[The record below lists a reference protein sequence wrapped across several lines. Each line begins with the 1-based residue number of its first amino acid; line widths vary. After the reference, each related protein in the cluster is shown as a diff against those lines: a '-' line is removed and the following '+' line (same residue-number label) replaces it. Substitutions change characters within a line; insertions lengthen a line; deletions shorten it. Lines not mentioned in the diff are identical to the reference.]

1 MINAVLTK
9 RALTGMAAAATLVLA
24 ACSSGGGSSNGSGS
38 ASASASASSAASA
51 SARPTP
57 VLTVCQ
63 DVNSVR
69 HALSSIVATSIGQA
83 PISEIQAVSRAMQ
96 TALTDLSNTVSGQ
109 TEWSTQ
115 IAAVK
120 TQLDRLQSAAS
131 SDASAPP
138 TNGGRSTVA
147 AAKASVVAATGRL
160 LSAVGNR
167 CPAPTSTPVPSSS

>member
-1 MINAVLTK
+1 
-9 RALTGMAAAATLVLA
+9 
-24 ACSSGGGSSNGSGS
+24 
-38 ASASASASSAASA
+38 
-51 SARPTP
+51 

-63 DVNSVR
+63 EVNSVR

-83 PISEIQAVSRAMQ
+83 PISEIQAVTRAMQ

-109 TEWSTQ
+109 NEWSSQ
-115 IAAVK
+115 IAALK

-138 TNGGRSTVA
+138 SNGGRSTVA

-160 LSAVGNR
+160 LSAIGNR
-167 CPAPTSTPVPSSS
+167 CPVSTPTPVPSSS

>member
-1 MINAVLTK
+1 MK
-9 RALTGMAAAATLVLA
+9 RALTAMVAAATLVLA
-24 ACSSGGGSSNGSGS
+24 ACSSGGGSSSS
-38 ASASASASSAASA
+38 ASASASAPSAASA
-51 SARPTP
+51 SASATP
-57 VLTVCQ
+57 SLTVCQ
-63 DVNSVR
+63 DVSSVR

-83 PISEIQAVSRAMQ
+83 PNSEVQAVTRAMQ

-109 TEWSTQ
+109 HEWSSQ
-115 IAAVK
+115 IAAVQ

-138 TNGGRSTVA
+138 TNGGQSTVA

-167 CPAPTSTPVPSSS
+167 CPAPTPTPAPSSS

>member
-1 MINAVLTK
+1 MSRAVLTK

-24 ACSSGGGSSNGSGS
+24 ACSSGGGSSGGTGRAAASVSQS
-38 ASASASASSAASA
+38 ASP
-51 SARPTP
+51 RPTP

-63 DVNSVR
+63 DVSSVR

-83 PISEIQAVSRAMQ
+83 PISEVQAVTRAMQ

-109 TEWSTQ
+109 HEWSSQ

-120 TQLDRLQSAAS
+120 TQLDRLQAAAS
-131 SDASAPP
+131 SDASASSS
-138 TNGGRSTVA
+138 RKESTVA

-160 LSAVGNR
+160 LSAIGNR
-167 CPAPTSTPVPSSS
+167 CPASTPAPSSS

>member
-1 MINAVLTK
+1 MSRAVLTK
-9 RALTGMAAAATLVLA
+9 RALTGMAAAVTLVLA
-24 ACSSGGGSSNGSGS
+24 ACSSGGGSANGTGS
-38 ASASASASSAASA
+38 ASAIASASSAAS
-51 SARPTP
+51 RPTP

-63 DVNSVR
+63 EVDSVR

-83 PISEIQAVSRAMQ
+83 PISEVQAVTRAMQ

-109 TEWSTQ
+109 HEWSSQ
-115 IAAVK
+115 IAALK

-167 CPAPTSTPVPSSS
+167 CPAPTPTPAPSSS

>member
-1 MINAVLTK
+1 MAV
-9 RALTGMAAAATLVLA
+9 AATLVLA
-24 ACSSGGGSSNGSGS
+24 ACSSGGGSSSGSGS
-38 ASASASASSAASA
+38 ASARASASA

-63 DVNSVR
+63 EVNSVR

-83 PISEIQAVSRAMQ
+83 PISEIQAVTRAMQ

-109 TEWSTQ
+109 AEWSSQ
-115 IAAVK
+115 IAALK

-138 TNGGRSTVA
+138 TTGGRSTVA

-160 LSAVGNR
+160 LSAIGNR
-167 CPAPTSTPVPSSS
+167 CPASTPTPVPSSS

>member
-1 MINAVLTK
+1 MIHAVLTK
-9 RALTGMAAAATLVLA
+9 RALTGIAAAAILVLA
-24 ACSSGGGSSNGSGS
+24 ACSSGGGSSSGAGS
-38 ASASASASSAASA
+38 ASASASASSV

-83 PISEIQAVSRAMQ
+83 PISEVQAVTRAMQ
-96 TALTDLSNTVSGQ
+96 TALTDLSSTVSGQ
-109 TEWSTQ
+109 TEWSSQ
-115 IAAVK
+115 IAALK

-138 TNGGRSTVA
+138 TNGGQSTVA

-167 CPAPTSTPVPSSS
+167 CPAPTATPAPSSS

>member
-1 MINAVLTK
+1 MSRAVLTK
-9 RALTGMAAAATLVLA
+9 RALTGVAAAATLVLA

-38 ASASASASSAASA
+38 APASASASSTASA

-83 PISEIQAVSRAMQ
+83 PVSEVQAVTRAMQ

-109 TEWSTQ
+109 HEWSSQ
-115 IAAVK
+115 IAAVQ

-131 SDASAPP
+131 SDPPAPP
-138 TNGGRSTVA
+138 PNGGQSTVA

-167 CPAPTSTPVPSSS
+167 CPAPTPTPS

>member
-1 MINAVLTK
+1 
-9 RALTGMAAAATLVLA
+9 
-24 ACSSGGGSSNGSGS
+24 
-38 ASASASASSAASA
+38 
-51 SARPTP
+51 

-83 PISEIQAVSRAMQ
+83 PISEIQAVARAMQ

-109 TEWSTQ
+109 TEWSSQ

>member
-1 MINAVLTK
+1 MSRAVLTK

-24 ACSSGGGSSNGSGS
+24 ACSSGGGSSGGTG
-38 ASASASASSAASA
+38 SASSAASA

-63 DVNSVR
+63 DVSSVR

-83 PISEIQAVSRAMQ
+83 PISEVQAVARAMQ

-109 TEWSTQ
+109 HEWSSE

-120 TQLDRLQSAAS
+120 TQL
-131 SDASAPP
+131 
-138 TNGGRSTVA
+138 
-147 AAKASVVAATGRL
+147 
-160 LSAVGNR
+160 
-167 CPAPTSTPVPSSS
+167 

>member
-1 MINAVLTK
+1 MSRAVLTK

-24 ACSSGGGSSNGSGS
+24 ACSSGGGSSGGTGS
-38 ASASASASSAASA
+38 ASASASA

-63 DVNSVR
+63 DVSSVR

-83 PISEIQAVSRAMQ
+83 PISEVQAVTRAMQ

-109 TEWSTQ
+109 HEWSSQ
-115 IAAVK
+115 IAAVQ
-120 TQLDRLQSAAS
+120 TQLDRLQSAARS
-131 SDASAPP
+131 YASAPP
-138 TNGGRSTVA
+138 TNGGQSTVA

-167 CPAPTSTPVPSSS
+167 CPAPTPTPAPSSS

>member
-1 MINAVLTK
+1 MSRTVLTK
-9 RALTGMAAAATLVLA
+9 RSLAGVAAAATLVLA
-24 ACSSGGGSSNGSGS
+24 ACSSGGGSSGGTGSPS
-38 ASASASASSAASA
+38 ASASASR

-83 PISEIQAVSRAMQ
+83 PISEIQAVTRAMQ

-109 TEWSTQ
+109 TEWSSQ

-138 TNGGRSTVA
+138 SNGGRSTVA

-167 CPAPTSTPVPSSS
+167 CPAPTSTPMPSSS

>member
-1 MINAVLTK
+1 
-9 RALTGMAAAATLVLA
+9 
-24 ACSSGGGSSNGSGS
+24 
-38 ASASASASSAASA
+38 
-51 SARPTP
+51 
-57 VLTVCQ
+57 LTVCQ

-83 PISEIQAVSRAMQ
+83 PISEIQAVTRAMQ
-96 TALTDLSNTVSGQ
+96 TALTDLSSTVSGQ
-109 TEWSTQ
+109 TEWSSQ

-131 SDASAPP
+131 SDGSAPP

>member
-1 MINAVLTK
+1 MIHAVLTK
-9 RALTGMAAAATLVLA
+9 RALTGIAAAATLVLA
-24 ACSSGGGSSNGSGS
+24 ACSSSGGSSGGTGSVS
-38 ASASASASSAASA
+38 ASASA

-69 HALSSIVATSIGQA
+69 HALSSIVATSVGQA
-83 PISEIQAVSRAMQ
+83 PISEIQAVTRAMQ

-109 TEWSTQ
+109 HEWSSQ
-115 IAAVK
+115 IAALK

-138 TNGGRSTVA
+138 ANGGQSTVA
-147 AAKASVVAATGRL
+147 SAKASVVAATGRL

-167 CPAPTSTPVPSSS
+167 CPAPTPTPAPSSS

>member
-1 MINAVLTK
+1 
-9 RALTGMAAAATLVLA
+9 MAAAATLFLA
-24 ACSSGGGSSNGSGS
+24 ACSSGGGSSSATGS
-38 ASASASASSAASA
+38 ASPTAASSSAASP
-51 SARPTP
+51 RPTAS
-57 VLTVCQ
+57 LTVCQ
-63 DVNSVR
+63 EVSSVR

-83 PISEIQAVSRAMQ
+83 PISEIQAVTRNMQ

-109 TEWSTQ
+109 HEWSSQ

-160 LSAVGNR
+160 LSAIGNR
-167 CPAPTSTPVPSSS
+167 CPAATPAPVPSSS

>member
-1 MINAVLTK
+1 MSQAVLTK
-9 RALTGMAAAATLVLA
+9 RSLAALAAAATVVLA
-24 ACSSGGGSSNGSGS
+24 ACSSGGGSSGGTGS
-38 ASASASASSAASA
+38 APASASA

-83 PISEIQAVSRAMQ
+83 PISEIQAVTRAMQ
-96 TALTDLSNTVSGQ
+96 TALADLSNTVSGQ
-109 TEWSTQ
+109 TEWSSQ

>member
-1 MINAVLTK
+1 MVLTK
-9 RALTGMAAAATLVLA
+9 KALAGMAAAATLVLA
-24 ACSSGGGSSNGSGS
+24 ACSSSGGSAGGAGS
-38 ASASASASSAASA
+38 ASAGATASSAASA

-83 PISEIQAVSRAMQ
+83 PISEVQAVTRAMQ

-109 TEWSTQ
+109 HEWSSQ
-115 IAAVK
+115 IAALK

-138 TNGGRSTVA
+138 TNGGQSTVA
-147 AAKASVVAATGRL
+147 SAKANVVAAAGRL
-160 LSAVGNR
+160 LSAIGNR
-167 CPAPTSTPVPSSS
+167 CPAPTPTSS

>member
-1 MINAVLTK
+1 MSRAVLTK
-9 RALTGMAAAATLVLA
+9 RALAGMAVAATLVLA
-24 ACSSGGGSSNGSGS
+24 ACSSGGGSSSGTGS
-38 ASASASASSAASA
+38 ASATAAASSAASP
-51 SARPTP
+51 RPTP
-57 VLTVCQ
+57 SLTVCQ

-83 PISEIQAVSRAMQ
+83 PISEIQAVTRAMQ

-109 TEWSTQ
+109 TEWSSQ
-115 IAAVK
+115 IAALK

-160 LSAVGNR
+160 LSAIGNR

>member
-1 MINAVLTK
+1 MSRAVLRKT
-9 RALTGMAAAATLVLA
+9 ALAGMAAAATLVLA
-24 ACSSGGGSSNGSGS
+24 ACGSGGGSSSGTGS
-38 ASASASASSAASA
+38 ASARASTSA

-69 HALSSIVATSIGQA
+69 HALNSIVATSVGQA
-83 PISEIQAVSRAMQ
+83 PISEIQAVTRAMQ
-96 TALTDLSNTVSGQ
+96 TAVTDLSNTVSGQ
-109 TEWSTQ
+109 HEWSSQ
-115 IAAVK
+115 IAALK

-138 TNGGRSTVA
+138 ANGGRSTVA

-167 CPAPTSTPVPSSS
+167 CPAPTPTPVPGSS

>member
-1 MINAVLTK
+1 MSQVVLTK
-9 RALTGMAAAATLVLA
+9 RSLAALAAAATVVLA
-24 ACSSGGGSSNGSGS
+24 ACSSGGGSSGATGSAP
-38 ASASASASSAASA
+38 ASASASA

-83 PISEIQAVSRAMQ
+83 PISEIQAVTRAMQ

-109 TEWSTQ
+109 TEWSSQ

>member
-1 MINAVLTK
+1 MSRAVLTK

-24 ACSSGGGSSNGSGS
+24 ACSSGGGSSGGTG
-38 ASASASASSAASA
+38 SASSAASA

-63 DVNSVR
+63 DVSSVR

-83 PISEIQAVSRAMQ
+83 PISEVQAVARAMQ

-109 TEWSTQ
+109 HEWSSE

-131 SDASAPP
+131 SDASASPSS
-138 TNGGRSTVA
+138 GGQSTVA

-167 CPAPTSTPVPSSS
+167 CPAPTPTPAPSSS

>member
-1 MINAVLTK
+1 MK
-9 RALTGMAAAATLVLA
+9 RALTAMVAAATLVLA
-24 ACSSGGGSSNGSGS
+24 ACSSGGGSSSS
-38 ASASASASSAASA
+38 ASASASAPSAASA
-51 SARPTP
+51 SASATP
-57 VLTVCQ
+57 SLTVCQ
-63 DVNSVR
+63 DVSSVR

-83 PISEIQAVSRAMQ
+83 PNSEVQAVTRAMQ

-109 TEWSTQ
+109 NEWSSQ

>member
-1 MINAVLTK
+1 MSRAVLTK

-24 ACSSGGGSSNGSGS
+24 ACSSGGGSSGGTGS
-38 ASASASASSAASA
+38 ASASASA

-63 DVNSVR
+63 EVSSVR

-83 PISEIQAVSRAMQ
+83 PISEIQAVTRNMQ

-109 TEWSTQ
+109 HEWSSQ
-115 IAAVK
+115 IAALK
-120 TQLDRLQSAAS
+120 TQLDRLQSAAG

-138 TNGGRSTVA
+138 PTGGRSTVA

-160 LSAVGNR
+160 LSAIGNR
-167 CPAPTSTPVPSSS
+167 CPAATPAPVPSSS

>member
-1 MINAVLTK
+1 
-9 RALTGMAAAATLVLA
+9 MAAAATLFLA
-24 ACSSGGGSSNGSGS
+24 ACSSGGGSSSATGS
-38 ASASASASSAASA
+38 ASPTAASSSAASP
-51 SARPTP
+51 RPTAS
-57 VLTVCQ
+57 LTVCQ
-63 DVNSVR
+63 EVSSVR

-83 PISEIQAVSRAMQ
+83 PISEIQAVTRNMQ

-109 TEWSTQ
+109 HEWSSQ
-115 IAAVK
+115 IAALK

-160 LSAVGNR
+160 LSAIGNR
-167 CPAPTSTPVPSSS
+167 CPAATPAPVPSSS